1 MSNESFCNFNAPN
14 CYGSKELE
22 VLLDISYLL
31 SNKSIDLDEV
41 IKILAE
47 HLGALR
53 IIVTILNR
61 ETSSITIMGSY
72 GISEEERKKVVYPF
86 GKGIIGKVI
95 DNGDTIII
103 PKIKESEEFLNLT
116 NAPIEIEGKDV
127 SFICTPIRYKDE
139 IIGTLSFHK
148 VYNKGTS
155 VSYDSR
161 LLKIVGSMI
170 GRTVRRHQEYAE
182 EMELLR
188 AENLSLKG
196 ELRNRIFPDKIKAT
210 SGKMNEVFSLIES
223 VAPTDATVLIR
234 GESGVGKEL
243 VADAIHFY
251 SNRKGKPF
259 IKVNCAALPESLIE
273 SELFGHERGAFT
285 GASNIRIGR
294 FEAANGGT
302 IFLDEFGDVP
312 ASTQVKLLRVIQQ
325 REIERLGSSKP
336 IKINVRII
344 CATNRNLEEQMEKG
358 SFREDLYYRINVFPI
373 YIPALRER
381 INDIPVLTD
390 FFIEKFNDRHG
401 KNIKR
406 ITSSAID
413 TLMVYHWPGNIR
425 ELENCI
431 ERACILSQDDVIR
444 THNLPASLQTAIS
457 TETQQS
463 GTLDIILG
471 KIEKQIIIDALTST
485 RGNLVRAA
493 DQLGITE
500 RMMGIRVKK
509 YMIDPR
515 RFKNIKNLRN

>member
-1 MSNESFCNFNAPN
+1 MNTESFCKLNDPN
-14 CYGSKELE
+14 CYGAKEME

-31 SNKSIDLDEV
+31 SSKGINLDEV
-41 IKILAE
+41 IRLLAE
-47 HLGALR
+47 HLGAMR

-61 ETSSITIMGSY
+61 ETSAITIMGSY
-72 GISEEERKKVVYPF
+72 GISGQEKMNVVYHY

-95 DNGDTIII
+95 GSGETVII
-103 PKIKESEEFLNLT
+103 PKIRESEEFLNLT
-116 NAPIEIEGKDV
+116 NAPTEIGGQDV
-127 SFICTPIRYKDE
+127 SFICTPIRYKEE
-139 IIGTLSFHK
+139 IIGTLSYHK
-148 VYNKGTS
+148 AYHKGKS
-155 VSYDSR
+155 VVYDSR
-161 LLKIVGSMI
+161 LLKIVGSLI

-182 EMELLR
+182 ELEQLR
-188 AENLSLKG
+188 AENTSLRG
-196 ELRNRIFPDKIKAT
+196 ELKNRILPDNIKAS

-223 VAPTDATVLIR
+223 VASTDATVLIR

-251 SNRKGKPF
+251 STRKGKPF

-285 GASNIRIGR
+285 GATNVRIGR

-302 IFLDEFGDVP
+302 IFLDEFGDIP
-312 ASTQVKLLRVIQQ
+312 ASTQVKLLRVLQQ

-336 IKINVRII
+336 IKVNVRII
-344 CATNRNLEEQMEKG
+344 CATNRNLEDLMLKDK
-358 SFREDLYYRINVFPI
+358 FREDLYYRINVFPI
-373 YIPALRER
+373 YIPPLRER

-390 FFIEKFNDRHG
+390 FFIEKFNNRHG

-431 ERACILSQDDVIR
+431 ERACILSVDHVIR
-444 THNLPASLQTAIS
+444 THNLPASLQTADS
-457 TETQQS
+457 SKTTQS

-471 KIEKQIIIDALTST
+471 KMEKQIIVDALTST
-485 RGNLVRAA
+485 KGNSAKAA
-493 DQLGITE
+493 EQLGITE
-500 RMMGIRVKK
+500 RMMGIRTKK
-509 YMIDPR
+509 YDIDPK
-515 RFKNIKNLRN
+515 RFKVNDQGM